1 MRKVLY
7 ILGQL
12 DDADIAWM
20 AGAGRATSIAAGTR
34 LIEEGRHSDY
44 MFIVLD
50 GLVTVD
56 VAGVGTVARLGAGE
70 VIGEMSFVDK
80 APPAATVSA
89 ATSARVFAL
98 DKARVEDRLADNPA
112 FAARFYKALAVFLS
126 DRLRKTMA
134 GATGKGTDAQ
144 SEDELDEA
152 VLDGVSIAGVRFR
165 QFLTTLEGSA
175 S

>member
-50 GLVTVD
+50 GTVNVD

-134 GATGKGTDAQ
+134 GKTGKGNDAQ
-144 SEDELDEA
+144 NEDELDEA
-152 VLDGVSIAGVRFR
+152 VLDGVSIAGLRFR
-165 QFLTTLEGSA
+165 QLLTTLEGSA
-175 S
+175 N